1 MRNKVFFHNVGFL
14 RGRRAAVWAALICLV
29 LAAASCRTI
38 QTVEVPV
45 PVHDTTYLTK
55 TERDSVFVE
64 HSTTY
69 YVKGDTV
76 YNTKTVTKYV
86 ERLKTDTVRLYV
98 EKPIEIV
105 KTETKTVE
113 KPLNWLQKTLI
124 GCGILFLFSIII
136 AIVIFVLGLKRR

>member
-1 MRNKVFFHNVGFL
+1 MRGCFL
-14 RGRRAAVWAALICLV
+14 SYICFKCGKRAAVWAALTCLV

-45 PVHDTTYLTK
+45 PVHDTTYITK

-64 HSTTY
+64 HTTHE

-76 YNTKTVTKYV
+76 FMKITTTKYV
-86 ERLKTDTVRLYV
+86 DRVKTDTVRVYV

-105 KTETKTVE
+105 KTEIKTVE
-113 KPLNWLQKTLI
+113 KPFNWLQKTLM
-124 GCGILFLFSIII
+124 GGGVCFFVSIII
-136 AIVIFVLGLKRR
+136 AIALFILGLKKK

>member
-1 MRNKVFFHNVGFL
+1 MRGCFL
-14 RGRRAAVWAALICLV
+14 SYICFKCGRRAAVWAALTCLV

-45 PVHDTTYLTK
+45 PVHDTTYITK

-64 HSTTY
+64 HTKHE

-76 YNTKTVTKYV
+76 FMKITTTKYV
-86 ERLKTDTVRLYV
+86 DRVKTDTVRLYV

-113 KPLNWLQKTLI
+113 KPLNFIEKTLI
-124 GCGILFLFSIII
+124 AFGVLFILSLISVVVISII
-136 AIVIFVLGLKRR
+136 GLKKK

>member
-1 MRNKVFFHNVGFL
+1 MRKLLLSYKHFVG
-14 RGRRAAVWAALICLV
+14 GRRAVVWAALTCLV

-38 QTVEVPV
+38 RTVEVQV
-45 PVHDTTYLTK
+45 PIHDTTYVK
-55 TERDSVFVE
+55 TTLKDSVFVE
-64 HSTTY
+64 LTKHE

-76 YNTKTVTKYV
+76 FVKTTTTKYV
-86 ERLKTDTVRLYV
+86 DRLKTDTLRLYV

-124 GCGILFLFSIII
+124 GGGVCFLISIII
-136 AIVIFVLGLKRR
+136 AIALFILGLKKK